1 MPFVFVDEN
10 KQNLNQGGAPRQG
23 EVNWWKPGV
32 QIFSEISTWIFAPI
46 ILALIGGKAL
56 DAHYGT
62 KPLMLLILAGLGFL
76 ISSFGI
82 ARAVKNYMQKLKEK
96 TNIK

>member
-10 KQNLNQGGAPRQG
+10 KQNLNQAGP
-23 EVNWWKPGV
+23 WWKPGV
-32 QIFSEISTWIFAPI
+32 QIFSEISTWILVPI
-46 ILALIGGKAL
+46 ILALIGGKTL
-56 DAHYGT
+56 DTHYNT
-62 KPLMLLILAGLGFL
+62 KPLMLLILAGIGFL

-82 ARAVKNYMQKLKEK
+82 VRAVRNYMQKLKEK